1 MKIINLKRKGFTLIE
16 LMVVIS
22 ILAILVA
29 IGVTSY
35 STIRKNSRDSI
46 RKADLHS
53 IQNAL
58 EQYQG
63 KNDSYPTL
71 LSTLDTTYLPKGE
84 PKDPKSK
91 CGYEYNAPA
100 LSSYKSYELC
110 ADTEE
115 IGGFMCAT
123 SPDCSECEKNECLTQ
138 LQ

>member
-1 MKIINLKRKGFTLIE
+1 
-16 LMVVIS
+16 MVVIS

-46 RKADLHS
+46 RKSDLHT

-63 KNDSYPTL
+63 KNGSYPIDIA
-71 LSTLDTTYLPKGE
+71 TLDTGYLPKGE
-84 PKDPKSK
+84 PMDPKK
-91 CGYEYNAPA
+91 GC
-100 LSSYKSYELC
+100 SYKISTLASTSYNIC
-110 ADTEE
+110 ADLESSTDYCNKCDELQ
-115 IGGFMCAT
+115 CDT
-123 SPDCSECEKNECLTQ
+123 SPTFEECVKN

>member
-1 MKIINLKRKGFTLIE
+1 MRGFTLIE

-63 KNDSYPTL
+63 KTGSYPVPSPLPTL
-71 LSTLDTTYLPKGE
+71 VAGGYIPKGE
-84 PKDPKSK
+84 PTDPKNG
-91 CGYEYNAPA
+91 C
-100 LSSYKSYELC
+100 SYEISSINSSAYNIC
-110 ADTEE
+110 AYLES
-115 IGGFMCAT
+115 GPNSANFC
-123 SPDCSECEKNECLTQ
+123 K
-138 LQ
+138 